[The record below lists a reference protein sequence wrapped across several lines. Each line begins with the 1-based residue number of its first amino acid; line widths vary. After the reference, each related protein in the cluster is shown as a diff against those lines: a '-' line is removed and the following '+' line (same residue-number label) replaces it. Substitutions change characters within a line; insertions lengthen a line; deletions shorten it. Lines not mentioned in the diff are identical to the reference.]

1 MAERRMFSK
10 RIINSARF
18 LKMPSSTQALYFH
31 LGLNA
36 DDDGV
41 VEAYT
46 IMNSISAT
54 EDDLRILCAKEL
66 VTVLNDDMVTYI
78 NDWRENNRIRADR
91 KVDSFYKDL
100 LLQMVPGA
108 EIQQRKQRSDL
119 KKELDSPWTDKGRH
133 RIGKDSIGQ
142 YRLGEDRLGKDR
154 TTIIDVV
161 SFYEN
166 NGFGT
171 ISSKTR
177 EDLSYWITDFENI
190 GATESDACELIIYAM
205 GIAVEQNVR
214 KYAYF
219 NSILKDWEQNKLLTI
234 SDVQAKQN
242 QRNQIKSNDQKNES
256 YEGW

>member
-100 LLQMVPGA
+100 LLQIVPNA
-108 EIQQRKQRSDL
+108 EIQQRKPRADQ
-119 KKELDSPWTDKGRH
+119 KKELDGPWTDNGRH

-142 YRLGEDRLGKDR
+142 YRLGEDRLVKDR

-161 SFYEN
+161 HFYEN

-177 EDLSYWITDFENI
+177 EDLSYWINDFEVI
-190 GATESDACELIIYAM
+190 GATESDACKLIIYAM

-234 SDVQAKQN
+234 NDVQAKQN
-242 QRNQIKSNDQKNES
+242 QRNQKENSQDNEN